1 MVSKVTGSLDDSGIV
16 RSAANQ
22 SPDPTSIVGS
32 GRCVLA
38 IMACAVCWKK
48 VLMENPLNVLV
59 GNLGDFAKVSAFLFL
74 NSVSDCTRD
83 TGIDR
88 LKY

>member
-1 MVSKVTGSLDDSGIV
+1 MFGNHGLGGLLEEGAHGK
-16 RSAANQ
+16 
-22 SPDPTSIVGS
+22 SPKCL
-32 GRCVLA
+32 GR
-38 IMACAVCWKK
+38 
-48 VLMENPLNVLV
+48 
-59 GNLGDFAKVSAFLFL
+59 NLGDFAKVSAFLFL